1 MNNVG
6 ASRRRRIVLSASFVV
21 PCLLGASIGFYLQNP
36 GSVAKRREVQLA
48 PELQENV
55 ALATMW
61 LVAKPFSEGK
71 PAPQQ
76 ELLEYELR
84 VPGEVTRALSDKLIR
99 AGLLS
104 LAGSQGDR
112 LVPGRAL
119 DLITIGDVLRVVRH
133 DEDRIVD
140 RLPKVIPAELVGVRK
155 VEETRTFAQLLRGD
169 EAKEKPGAVAE
180 REPVSTSDS

>member
-1 MNNVG
+1 M
-6 ASRRRRIVLSASFVV
+6 
-21 PCLLGASIGFYLQNP
+21 
-36 GSVAKRREVQLA
+36 
-48 PELQENV
+48 

-61 LVAKPFSEGK
+61 LVAKPFAEGK

-76 ELLEYELR
+76 EVLEHQLR

-119 DLITIGDVLRVVRH
+119 DLITVGEVLKVVRY

-140 RLPKVIPAELVGVRK
+140 RLPKVIPAELVGSRK
-155 VEETRTFAQLLRGD
+155 VEEARTFAELLRADGGQ
-169 EAKEKPGAVAE
+169 EKTRSFAE
-180 REPVSTSDS
+180 PEPVSAPDS